1 MKNTRISQKNS
12 PSAAAVLVIIVII
25 AVNVL
30 SGFIASKTDFTIDI
44 TQDKVLQF
52 SPLTE
57 EVIKNLKE
65 DVNIISIVP
74 ESVNYSY
81 GVMSSL
87 RTKKIRHR
95 VGQDKIHRR

>member
-1 MKNTRISQKNS
+1 MLAGI
-12 PSAAAVLVIIVII
+12 
-25 AVNVL
+25 
-30 SGFIASKTDFTIDI
+30 IASKTDFTIDL

-74 ESVNYSY
+74 ESVNDSY

-87 RTKKIRHR
+87 RMILKKYDTES
-95 VGQDKIHRR
+95 DKIKYTVVDTAKKTLLSRRSTSFPTARR